1 MKGKNLHQGFPQKR
15 FPLGKEPRLKGEIK
29 ITELSPAL
37 RFILLKQNK
46 LPKKQKCDSKSDL
59 KENIAI
65 RKQINKLLCGI
76 KLLLKSNFYSL
87 GDKSQTN
94 EFLLE
99 SAFRLLLIILI
110 LLLLIL
116 ILILLLYILLL
127 PFASGISL
135 ARQIWQQL
143 LQFLFG
149 SGPG

>member
-1 MKGKNLHQGFPQKR
+1 MRGKKLSQDFPQKR

-37 RFILLKQNK
+37 RFILLKQNE
-46 LPKKQKCDSKSDL
+46 LPKKQKCNSKSDL

-65 RKQINKLLCGI
+65 IKQINKLLRGI
-76 KLLLKSNFYSL
+76 KLLPKSNFYSL

-94 EFLLE
+94 EVLLE
-99 SAFRLLLIILI
+99 SAFRRLLI
-110 LLLLIL
+110 LLH
-116 ILILLLYILLL
+116 
-127 PFASGISL
+127 ISS
-135 ARQIWQQL
+135 AWQIWQLLQQL